1 MSRKKTINVTLFS
14 GGSGNVRFIELIKN
28 IPEIN
33 LTIIV
38 NGYDDGKST
47 GEIRKFLPGMLG
59 PSDFRK
65 NFLHL
70 IDRKKL
76 NGDIFYKLF
85 NYRFPKKI
93 SKKEFKEFLKL
104 NKNNFFVKE
113 LCIYN
118 LSVDKFKKIEEYLGV
133 FLKYYS
139 KKKNLNLSDIS
150 LGNILIAASF
160 LSSNKNFNNSLANI
174 QKFLEIRHNVLNVT
188 NGLNLYLNAILENG
202 DLITDEADLVEKK
215 HNSKIVDLFLLKQKN
230 YKLSKI
236 LKTKNILEKKNY
248 LSKIHINPIINPEL
262 KKQIKASDIII
273 YGPGTQ
279 HSSLYPSYMTR
290 GLNNLIESSKAKK
303 FLITNIFFD
312 NDIIH
317 ENVDSIIEKFYY
329 FFNRKQKNKNKL
341 VDYYLVN
348 KFDNDDKNLLNKNNY
363 LSYSSQK
370 NFQLLDWE
378 KGAGLHYPNWLA
390 KKIFQLSGNSNLVN
404 RLSKSVVSI
413 IIPCLNEKRTIFKV
427 LNDIKSLKFN
437 NFNLVKEIIIVDG
450 GSTDGSIGIINKF
463 KDFKFYKLND
473 AGRGQAISYGIKKSK
488 GDIIVIYPSD
498 DEYNVSDI
506 EKVVQPIMMEQ
517 SKIVYGSRMIKCM
530 NLDDQLDQIYKN
542 NKITMLLSKF
552 GGKLINLTILALFN
566 KSISDPFTTVKAFHA
581 NLLKSIKLNRKGFEL
596 DFEIFIK
603 LTNLKNFFLE
613 VPVKFKPRTKKQGK
627 KITSYDGIKCL
638 LYILFNKFY
647 S

>member
-1 MSRKKTINVTLFS
+1 
-14 GGSGNVRFIELIKN
+14 
-28 IPEIN
+28 
-33 LTIIV
+33 
-38 NGYDDGKST
+38 
-47 GEIRKFLPGMLG
+47 
-59 PSDFRK
+59 
-65 NFLHL
+65 
-70 IDRKKL
+70 
-76 NGDIFYKLF
+76 
-85 NYRFPKKI
+85 
-93 SKKEFKEFLKL
+93 
-104 NKNNFFVKE
+104 
-113 LCIYN
+113 
-118 LSVDKFKKIEEYLGV
+118 
-133 FLKYYS
+133 
-139 KKKNLNLSDIS
+139 
-150 LGNILIAASF
+150 
-160 LSSNKNFNNSLANI
+160 
-174 QKFLEIRHNVLNVT
+174 
-188 NGLNLYLNAILENG
+188 
-202 DLITDEADLVEKK
+202 
-215 HNSKIVDLFLLKQKN
+215 
-230 YKLSKI
+230 
-236 LKTKNILEKKNY
+236 
-248 LSKIHINPIINPEL
+248 
-262 KKQIKASDIII
+262 
-273 YGPGTQ
+273 
-279 HSSLYPSYMTR
+279 MTR
-290 GLNNLIESSKAKK
+290 GLNNLLENSKAKK

-348 KFDNDDKNLLNKNNY
+348 KFDNDDKNLLNKKNY

-390 KKIFQLSGNSNLVN
+390 KKIFQLSGNGYLVN

-450 GSTDGSIGIINKF
+450 GSTDGSIKIINKF

-613 VPVKFKPRTKKQGK
+613 VPVQYKPRTKKQGK
-627 KITSYDGIKCL
+627 KITTFDGIKCL
-638 LYILFNKFY
+638 IYILFNKFY

>member
-1 MSRKKTINVTLFS
+1 M
-14 GGSGNVRFIELIKN
+14 
-28 IPEIN
+28 
-33 LTIIV
+33 
-38 NGYDDGKST
+38 
-47 GEIRKFLPGMLG
+47 
-59 PSDFRK
+59 
-65 NFLHL
+65 
-70 IDRKKL
+70 
-76 NGDIFYKLF
+76 
-85 NYRFPKKI
+85 
-93 SKKEFKEFLKL
+93 
-104 NKNNFFVKE
+104 
-113 LCIYN
+113 
-118 LSVDKFKKIEEYLGV
+118 
-133 FLKYYS
+133 
-139 KKKNLNLSDIS
+139 
-150 LGNILIAASF
+150 
-160 LSSNKNFNNSLANI
+160 
-174 QKFLEIRHNVLNVT
+174 
-188 NGLNLYLNAILENG
+188 NLYLNAILENG

-215 HNSKIVDLFLLKQKN
+215 YNSKIIELFLLRQKN
-230 YKLSKI
+230 CKLSKV
-236 LKTKNILEKKNY
+236 LKNKNILQRKSY

-262 KKQIKASDIII
+262 KKQIKVSDIII

-290 GLNNLIESSKAKK
+290 GLNNLIENSKSKK

-317 ENVDSIIEKFYY
+317 ENVDSLIEKFYY
-329 FFNRKQKNKNKL
+329 FFSRKQKNKNKL

-390 KKIFQLSGNSNLVN
+390 KKIFQLSGNNHLIN

-427 LNDIKSLKFN
+427 LNDIKFLKFT

-450 GSTDGSIGIINKF
+450 GSTDGSVKIINKF
-463 KDFKFYKLND
+463 KEFKFYKLNN
-473 AGRGQAISYGIKKSK
+473 AGRGQAINYGIKKSK

-498 DEYNVSDI
+498 NEYDVNDI
-506 EKVVQPIMMEQ
+506 EKVVQPIMMDQ

-566 KSISDPFTTVKAFHA
+566 KSISDPFTTVKAFDA

-603 LTNLKNFFLE
+603 LTKLKNFFLE

-627 KITSYDGIKCL
+627 KITSIDGIKCL

>member
-1 MSRKKTINVTLFS
+1 M
-14 GGSGNVRFIELIKN
+14 
-28 IPEIN
+28 
-33 LTIIV
+33 
-38 NGYDDGKST
+38 
-47 GEIRKFLPGMLG
+47 
-59 PSDFRK
+59 
-65 NFLHL
+65 
-70 IDRKKL
+70 
-76 NGDIFYKLF
+76 
-85 NYRFPKKI
+85 
-93 SKKEFKEFLKL
+93 
-104 NKNNFFVKE
+104 
-113 LCIYN
+113 
-118 LSVDKFKKIEEYLGV
+118 
-133 FLKYYS
+133 
-139 KKKNLNLSDIS
+139 
-150 LGNILIAASF
+150 GNILIAASF
-160 LSSNKNFNNSLANI
+160 LSNNKNFNNSLADI

-215 HNSKIVDLFLLKQKN
+215 YNSKIVDLFLLKQKN

-236 LKTKNILEKKNY
+236 LKTKNILEKENY

-262 KKQIKASDIII
+262 KKQIKVSDIII

-290 GLNNLIESSKAKK
+290 GLNNLIENSKAKK

-341 VDYYLVN
+341 VDFYLVN
-348 KFDNDDKNLLNKNNY
+348 KFDTDDKNLLNKNNY
-363 LSYSSQK
+363 LSYSSKK

-390 KKIFQLSGNSNLVN
+390 KKIFQLSGNSYLVN

-552 GGKLINLTILALFN
+552 GGKLINLTILGLFN

-638 LYILFNKFY
+638 LYILFYKFY